1 MAKANRERRSQT
13 SAIQDVWEHN
23 SSGPTPSRKSGGS
36 QFEECTNNC
45 SKMKMVSGRAGL
57 ARLASIGKAINPYCD
72 LKEGEDIDD
81 LVQQLGY
88 GSSLSS
94 FVHSLQYSKD
104 ARGASRTRKI
114 RNIDQMKMLRVLDIL
129 GNAIDA
135 ISFIDGENLGTYE
148 LNALAFMMYCEAEP
162 KLAALEVPY
171 QSVDDIIKQMV
182 GAYVDAFAV

>member
-1 MAKANRERRSQT
+1 
-13 SAIQDVWEHN
+13 
-23 SSGPTPSRKSGGS
+23 
-36 QFEECTNNC
+36 
-45 SKMKMVSGRAGL
+45 MKMVSGRAGL
-57 ARLASIGKAINPYCD
+57 ARLASIRKAINPYCD

-94 FVHSLQYSKD
+94 FVHSLHSKD

-114 RNIDQMKMLRVLDIL
+114 RNIDQMKMLQVLDIL

-135 ISFIDGENLGTYE
+135 ISFIDGENLGAYE